1 MRLWKAWLSHAWSR
15 FDPYGGHVVRAST
28 FHRLATVA
36 LVGVALM
43 GHVVVEAGVVLP
55 PGRDVP
61 GAVDVQQG
69 QGPCWGRWMYN
80 KGGARIRNKSRC

>member
-1 MRLWKAWLSHAWSR
+1 M
-15 FDPYGGHVVRAST
+15 VRTSAL
-28 FHRLATVA
+28 HRLATVA

-43 GHVVVEAGVVLP
+43 GHVVVEVEAGVARP
-55 PGRDVP
+55 PGRVVL
-61 GAVDVQQG
+61 GSVDVQQG